1 MMNFEETAQ
10 NIIDLTLKAGAS
22 DCDVV
27 LAKSYG
33 KSISCRFQKI
43 EDLDE
48 SNEKTI
54 GIRALVD
61 QRQAFVSSSDIE
73 SDNIDKL
80 VSKCVEMAK
89 LAPIDDTAVLGD
101 SSMFEHDAI
110 DLDLFEKDE
119 VDTEKLIDA
128 VKECEDAALSVKGIT
143 NSEGAGASTSKG
155 EFLSLIHI

>member
-1 MMNFEETAQ
+1 MNFEETAH

-33 KSISCRFQKI
+33 KSISCRFGKI

-73 SDNIDKL
+73 TDNIDKL
-80 VSKCVEMAK
+80 VSKITPNTNPNINLTEVEFK
-89 LAPIDDTAVLGD
+89 T
-101 SSMFEHDAI
+101 
-110 DLDLFEKDE
+110 
-119 VDTEKLIDA
+119 LIDSA
-128 VKECEDAALSVKGIT
+128 P
-143 NSEGAGASTSKG
+143 
-155 EFLSLIHI
+155 